1 MAGLKDLN
9 YPNFLSVINFVVGA
23 KFRWQLYVEAVII
36 CAPQQQSAGKC

>member
-9 YPNFLSVINFVVGA
+9 YQNFLSVMNFVVGA
-23 KFRWQLYVEAVII
+23 KFRWQFYFEVVIM